1 MIKLRSLVIALVV
14 AAAASTVHAQGALYV
29 APIAYRIS
37 NSTLDTS
44 LFSFLGPTSTS
55 RLFYGVLFGG
65 YYDIPLANK
74 SLEVSGDLRD
84 SIVHGN
90 SAALNSF
97 LVGVR
102 VAPTKYGKLRPYV
115 EPFVGA
121 GSSRAPHTAIR
132 VTQAQYGGL
141 VGVDYAFSRN
151 VGWRVAEVGYSSLR
165 TASAGT
171 IGGTANIPAAGLINF
186 SSGLTFRLP

>member
-1 MIKLRSLVIALVV
+1 LIKLRSLVIALVV
-14 AAAASTVHAQGALYV
+14 AAAASTVHAQGALYI

-55 RLFYGVLFGG
+55 RMFYGVQFGG
-65 YYDIPLANK
+65 FYDIPQSQK
-74 SLEVSGDLRD
+74 GLEIGVDLRD

-97 LVGVR
+97 LVGLR
-102 VAPTKYGKLRPYV
+102 LAPTKYGKLRPYV
-115 EPFVGA
+115 EPFVGV
-121 GSSRAPHTAIR
+121 GSSRAPHTSIR
-132 VTQAQYGGL
+132 VNQAQYGGM
-141 VGVDYAFSRN
+141 VGVDYAFSHN

-171 IGGTANIPAAGLINF
+171 IGGTADIPNAGLLSI